1 MCFWYYHVKKI
12 ILMKNE
18 DLNKQFSKE
27 DMQIANRPL
36 ERCSKLLIIRERQI
50 KTTRRYH
57 LTPVRMGII
66 KKSTNNK
73 YGEKGTLLHCWQGCK
88 LV

>member
-1 MCFWYYHVKKI
+1 
-12 ILMKNE
+12 MKNK
-18 DLNKQFSKE
+18 DLNKHFSKE
-27 DMQIANRPL
+27 DTQVANRHL
-36 ERCSKLLIIRERQI
+36 ERCSKLLIISGRQI

-73 YGEKGTLLHCWQGCK
+73 YGEKRNPITLLVGM
-88 LV
+88 